1 MKKILV
7 CLVLLLATMQ
17 HTLKA
22 QNSGSDAPSD
32 KVEKRRGFI
41 PIPVLYYT
49 PDTRLGFGAAVLGYM
64 QLQSKYDTTAYT
76 RLSTA
81 RLLVDYTLNKQTDQ
95 QLEWSIYTR
104 EENYLLRGELRH
116 RKYVDRFYGIGNQTV
131 AENDEKYEYEL
142 VNARLGALKKAGR
155 HTFAGLDFQFTNYYN
170 LELFDGETSGTSI
183 LLTEQVPG
191 YRGGFNAGVGAVFQ
205 YDSRDNVSF
214 ASSGIFLETSA
225 YRFGSILGGD
235 FDYSN
240 YMLNFSKYVALRP
253 NHVLGSNTFININ
266 TGTTPLFRMAAA
278 GGDRILR
285 GYARN
290 RFIDQNFAGT
300 QVEYRFPVYRRFGMT
315 TFAGL
320 GDVFEHTS
328 DVSFSTLKYSL
339 GAGIRYALNQE
350 QKLNIRAD
358 IGYGREGTNFYIVI
372 GEAF

>member
-7 CLVLLLATMQ
+7 LVVLLLTVALPPVQAQTETTEVTPATPQ
-17 HTLKA
+17 KKH
-22 QNSGSDAPSD
+22 
-32 KVEKRRGFI
+32 GFI

-49 PDTRLGFGAAVLGYM
+49 PDTRLGLGAAVIGYM
-64 QLQSKYDTTAYT
+64 QLKSKHDSTYT

-95 QLEWSIYTR
+95 QLEWSIFTR
-104 EENYLLRGELRH
+104 EEKYLLRGELRH
-116 RKYVDRFYGIGNQTV
+116 RKYVDRFYGIGNRSLE
-131 AENDEKYEYEL
+131 ANDEKYEYEL
-142 VNARLGALKKAGR
+142 VNARLGTLKKFGK

-170 LELFDGETSGTSI
+170 VELHDGEETGTSI

-191 YRGGFNAGVGAVFQ
+191 YKGGYNGGVGAVFL
-205 YDSRDNVSF
+205 YDSRDNVAF
-214 ASSGIFLETSA
+214 ASSGIFLETAA

-240 YMLNFSKYVALRP
+240 YSVNFSKYFALKP

-266 TGTTPLFRMAAA
+266 TGETPLYRLAPA
-278 GGDRILR
+278 GGDKILR

-290 RFIDQNFAGT
+290 RFLDQNFAGT
-300 QVEYRFPVYRRFGMT
+300 QVEYRFPVYKRFGMT

-320 GDVFEHTS
+320 GDVFDKTS
-328 DVSFSTLKYSL
+328 DVSFSTLKYSV
-339 GAGIRYALNQE
+339 GGGIRYALNQE